1 MADNNTPS
9 VRRINRRLDN
19 LNNYMNSLYSSV
31 YSTRVDNKN
40 DLNRIGDDIEDNLDD
55 IISSVNGQ
63 NVSDISNLLIRLQ
76 RKSGV
81 SSNRVYK
88 ELEDL
93 ISDQQIID
101 NISLENVYK
110 YIQSENYQY
119 DLILKYLPKLYQAIE
134 LMKDCVLSSDNF
146 TKDFVNIVSNKTN
159 KEAINIFN
167 SKADFVSKKYELQN
181 LFEEMYLDTAIY
193 GEYFLYLVP
202 YKQAYERLMKRQ
214 NAPKL
219 YRESVFE
226 PDNFITHHEKIILE
240 TAKMTS
246 DDYSAD
252 FLKEV
257 KESSGK
263 VELYLDPYGMVPE
276 AIEEYTSALKLKE
289 KVNSNSI
296 CESYLTESDGDGDNN
311 FRRGVATLHYE
322 PVTQMPVDGFIDRN
336 GQGSEKIKDMPGAV
350 MFKIPRE
357 NIIPLYIGDFCIGYL
372 YFNINNDFITNKVIT
387 SGFYNSL
394 TATSDLKEDLHA
406 KETDALVAQIASN
419 IGQQIDAKFI
429 NSNTDL
435 KEEIYAI
442 LRYNAEFNPLMG
454 KNTVTVSLL
463 PAEDVQHFFFKQ
475 DKKTHRGISDLK
487 NSVVPAMMAIMLKLT
502 DTINKVSRSQDK
514 RIYYVKQNVE
524 TNVARTMLNVIS
536 QLKKGN
542 LGLRQLESMNTI
554 FNVIGKY
561 SDHIIPKSQSGET
574 PIEFEVMQG
583 QNTETP
589 VELINN
595 FEQDAVD
602 ATDIP
607 YEWVDSSNQ
616 IDFATRFTMSNSKT
630 LRKVF
635 KRQFICQNFY
645 SKVFRKVY
653 NFEYFEN
660 ETQAEILLPAPA
672 FLTLTNSQQL
682 LDNNKNFVSAIAD
695 LMLQDQED
703 IKPEFINIMIRDYL
717 GTYIDFDKVDK
728 IIEIAKQEVNRKAT
742 ENADAEA
749 FGGMEDE
756 GDEF

>member
-19 LNNYMNSLYSSV
+19 LNNYMNSLYTSV

-81 SSNRVYK
+81 SSSKLYK

-93 ISDQQIID
+93 VSDQQIID

-226 PDNFITHHEKIILE
+226 PDKFITHHEKIILE

-263 VELYLDPYGMVPE
+263 VELFLDPYGMVPE
-276 AIEEYTSALKLKE
+276 AVEEYASALKLKD

-296 CESYLTESDGDGDNN
+296 CESYLIESDGDGDNN

-372 YFNINNDFITNKVIT
+372 YFNINNDFLTNKVIS

-487 NSVVPAMMAIMLKLT
+487 NSVVSAMMAIMLKLT

-645 SKVFRKVY
+645 SKVFRKTY

-695 LMLQDQED
+695 LMLQDQEE

>member
-1 MADNNTPS
+1 
-9 VRRINRRLDN
+9 
-19 LNNYMNSLYSSV
+19 
-31 YSTRVDNKN
+31 
-40 DLNRIGDDIEDNLDD
+40 
-55 IISSVNGQ
+55 
-63 NVSDISNLLIRLQ
+63 
-76 RKSGV
+76 
-81 SSNRVYK
+81 
-88 ELEDL
+88 
-93 ISDQQIID
+93 
-101 NISLENVYK
+101 
-110 YIQSENYQY
+110 
-119 DLILKYLPKLYQAIE
+119 
-134 LMKDCVLSSDNF
+134 
-146 TKDFVNIVSNKTN
+146 
-159 KEAINIFN
+159 
-167 SKADFVSKKYELQN
+167 
-181 LFEEMYLDTAIY
+181 
-193 GEYFLYLVP
+193 
-202 YKQAYERLMKRQ
+202 
-214 NAPKL
+214 
-219 YRESVFE
+219 
-226 PDNFITHHEKIILE
+226 
-240 TAKMTS
+240 
-246 DDYSAD
+246 
-252 FLKEV
+252 
-257 KESSGK
+257 
-263 VELYLDPYGMVPE
+263 
-276 AIEEYTSALKLKE
+276 
-289 KVNSNSI
+289 
-296 CESYLTESDGDGDNN
+296 
-311 FRRGVATLHYE
+311 
-322 PVTQMPVDGFIDRN
+322 
-336 GQGSEKIKDMPGAV
+336 
-350 MFKIPRE
+350 
-357 NIIPLYIGDFCIGYL
+357 
-372 YFNINNDFITNKVIT
+372 
-387 SGFYNSL
+387 
-394 TATSDLKEDLHA
+394 
-406 KETDALVAQIASN
+406 
-419 IGQQIDAKFI
+419 
-429 NSNTDL
+429 
-435 KEEIYAI
+435 
-442 LRYNAEFNPLMG
+442 MG

-487 NSVVPAMMAIMLKLT
+487 NSVVSAMMAIMLKLT

-645 SKVFRKVY
+645 SKVFRKTY